1 MIICPNCG
9 ELTKEQIHVFNKN
22 IRKQDFGLLPV
33 LPTCRS
39 CNSEVEIQHF
49 CWEGNII
56 ILNGTCGS
64 GKSTIAE
71 YMIKKGFKA
80 IDGDCAMQA
89 IKHKRNVKTVN
100 FRDTEVIEEIA
111 YDIDILSLY
120 SRNLVLAA
128 IIMPEDL
135 DKYITMLESRN
146 LNYRFVLLK
155 PDYQTVL
162 ERCLS
167 RTCHANVTPEYWIR
181 YFYDLLVFD
190 NRVDVLDNA
199 GMTIEETAECILKL
213 CIFRIK

>member
-1 MIICPNCG
+1 
-9 ELTKEQIHVFNKN
+9 
-22 IRKQDFGLLPV
+22 
-33 LPTCRS
+33 
-39 CNSEVEIQHF
+39 
-49 CWEGNII
+49 
-56 ILNGTCGS
+56 
-64 GKSTIAE
+64 
-71 YMIKKGFKA
+71 
-80 IDGDCAMQA
+80 MQA